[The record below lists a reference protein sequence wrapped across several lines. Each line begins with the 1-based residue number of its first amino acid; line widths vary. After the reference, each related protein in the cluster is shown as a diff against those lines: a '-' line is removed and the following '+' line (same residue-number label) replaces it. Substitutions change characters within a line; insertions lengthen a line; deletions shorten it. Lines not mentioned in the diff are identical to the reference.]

1 MSMASA
7 LSGTDASY
15 RPATSADLA
24 PGESRCLD
32 LDGAGVIVARGQDGQ
47 YYAVQ
52 RQCSHAAMNLDGGRV
67 RGASIVC
74 PHHGARFD
82 LKSGRV
88 LGPPA
93 WSPIAAY
100 PTRVREGVV
109 EVWVYS

>member
-1 MSMASA
+1 MSTASA
-7 LSGTDASY
+7 RSVADGYAPVTA
-15 RPATSADLA
+15 ADLS
-24 PGESRCLD
+24 PGQTRCLERMM
-32 LDGAGVIVARGQDGQ
+32 VARGQDGQ

-52 RQCSHAAMNLDGGRV
+52 RQCSHAAMDLDGGRV

-93 WSPIAAY
+93 WAPIAAF
-100 PTRVREGVV
+100 PTRVKDGMV
-109 EVWVYS
+109 EVWDYS

>member
-1 MSMASA
+1 MASA
-7 LSGTDASY
+7 PSVTDGY
-15 RPATSADLA
+15 RAVTIADLP
-24 PGESRCLD
+24 PGASRCVEA
-32 LDGAGVIVARGQDGQ
+32 DGTGLIVARGQDGM

-52 RQCSHAAMNLDGGRV
+52 RMCSHAAMPLDGGRV

-93 WSPIAAY
+93 YAPIAAF
-100 PTRVREGVV
+100 PTRERDGMV

>member
-1 MSMASA
+1 MSTASA
-7 LSGTDASY
+7 PDPTGGY
-15 RPATSADLA
+15 RPVTPADLA
-24 PGESRCLD
+24 PGASRCV
-32 LDGAGVIVARGQDGQ
+32 DGLIVARGQDGI

-52 RQCSHAAMNLDGGRV
+52 RTCSHMQLPLDGGRV

-88 LGPPA
+88 LAPPA

-100 PTRVREGVV
+100 PTRERDGMV

>member
-1 MSMASA
+1 MSTASFRPVA
-7 LSGTDASY
+7 EESGY
-15 RPATSADLA
+15 RPVTPADLGL
-24 PGESRCLD
+24 GESRCLPGEG
-32 LDGAGVIVARGQDGQ
+32 LIVARGQDGQ

-52 RQCSHAAMNLDGGRV
+52 RQCSHAALDLDGGRV

-93 WSPIAAY
+93 YAPIAAF
-100 PTRVREGVV
+100 PTRVRDDMV

>member
-1 MSMASA
+1 MSTASA
-7 LSGTDASY
+7 
-15 RPATSADLA
+15 RPVADGYTALTAADLS
-24 PGESRCLD
+24 PGESRCV
-32 LDGAGVIVARGQDGQ
+32 GGVLIARGQDGQ

-52 RQCSHAAMNLDGGRV
+52 RQCSHAAQDLDGGRV

-100 PTRVREGVV
+100 PTRVKDGMV

>member
-1 MSMASA
+1 MASA
-7 LSGTDASY
+7 LSAGDDGYT
-15 RPATSADLA
+15 PVTTADLNL
-24 PGESRCLD
+24 GETRCLEV
-32 LDGAGVIVARGQDGQ
+32 DGQGVIVARGQDGQ

-52 RQCSHAAMNLDGGRV
+52 RQCSHAALDLDGGRV

-93 WSPIAAY
+93 WAPIAAY
-100 PTRVREGVV
+100 PTRVRDGMV
-109 EVWVYS
+109 EVWVYR

>member
-1 MSMASA
+1 MSTASA
-7 LSGTDASY
+7 
-15 RPATSADLA
+15 RPVADGYAPVTPADLQ
-24 PGESRCLD
+24 PGETRCFDRL
-32 LDGAGVIVARGQDGQ
+32 LVARGQDGN

-52 RQCSHAAMNLDGGRV
+52 RQCSHAAQDLDGGRV

-93 WSPIAAY
+93 WSPIAAF
-100 PTRVREGVV
+100 PTRVKDGMV
-109 EVWVYS
+109 EVWVYE

>member
-1 MSMASA
+1 MASA
-7 LSGTDASY
+7 PPVTDGYA
-15 RPATSADLA
+15 PVTPADLA
-24 PGESRCLD
+24 PGESRCLAERG
-32 LDGAGVIVARGQDGQ
+32 LIVARGQDGQ
-47 YYAVQ
+47 YHAVQ
-52 RQCSHAAMNLDGGRV
+52 RQCSHAALDMDGGRV

-93 WSPIAAY
+93 YAPIAAY
-100 PTRVREGVV
+100 PTRERDGMV

>member
-1 MSMASA
+1 MASV
-7 LSGTDASY
+7 LSAETGY
-15 RPATSADLA
+15 RPATPADLA
-24 PGESRCLD
+24 LGASRCVD
-32 LDGAGVIVARGQDGQ
+32 VDGTGIIVARGQDGE

-52 RQCSHAAMNLDGGRV
+52 RMCSHAALPLDGGRV

-93 WSPIAAY
+93 FAAIAAY
-100 PTRVREGVV
+100 PVRVTDGQV
-109 EVWVYS
+109 EVWVYQ

>member
-1 MSMASA
+1 MSTASVRRVA
-7 LSGTDASY
+7 EAEGY
-15 RPATSADLA
+15 RPVTPADL
-24 PGESRCLD
+24 GLGQSRCLPD
-32 LDGAGVIVARGQDGQ
+32 VGVIVARGQDGQ

-52 RQCSHAAMNLDGGRV
+52 RQCSHAALDLDGGRV

-93 WSPIAAY
+93 YAPIAAF
-100 PTRVREGVV
+100 PTRVRDDMV
-109 EVWVYS
+109 EVWIYA

>member
-1 MSMASA
+1 MSTASA
-7 LSGTDASY
+7 
-15 RPATSADLA
+15 RPVADGYAPVTPADLA
-24 PGESRCLD
+24 LGETRCLEQ
-32 LDGAGVIVARGQDGQ
+32 LIVARGQDGQ

-52 RQCSHAAMNLDGGRV
+52 RQCSHAALALDGGRV

-100 PTRVREGVV
+100 PTRVKDGMV
-109 EVWVYS
+109 EVWVYQ